1 MKLKKNYILPALS
14 MLFAVMLSGV
24 YLTAEGISSSFAADK
39 VIFVLMSI
47 VYVAVFCFAK
57 EEWLY
62 KASVPLFAAFV
73 VISAAVIIFGGYKD
87 VPYGYRYVTIGY
99 FTLSS
104 LTALPL
110 SVCFIARLIASER
123 RLSLKRLFVLL
134 AFVAL
139 IMAIL
144 ILETHNHPFVICV
157 FAGIIVYIM
166 MCKDNRIAGPAY
178 NRLWVP
184 LIGIACLVLF
194 FLTSGSYNMER
205 IILNFRILFD
215 RENVNYMAEGF
226 TRTVYD
232 GVISSARF
240 IGECDYAESFE
251 MRFLEDSHLLLIL
264 MKFGWLAAI
273 GVLISLVILLAVMW
287 KMTLSVK
294 NKAFARYVSL
304 ISVSVLTVQ
313 AVYSVISLFFLS
325 YTFIDIP
332 FAGCSKS
339 INYISFILLGFVVL
353 CYINKDKTSSIKAV
367 YYDNLIPLYSEEEV
381 SISDD
386 TE

>member
-1 MKLKKNYILPALS
+1 MKLKKNYILPVLS
-14 MLFAVMLSGV
+14 VLFAVILSAF
-24 YLTAEGISSSFAADK
+24 YLTAEGISSSFTADK
-39 VIFVLMSI
+39 IIFVLMSI
-47 VYVAVFCFAK
+47 VYVTAFSFIK

-62 KASVPLFAAFV
+62 KAAAPLFAVFI
-73 VISAAVIIFGGYKD
+73 VISAAVIIFGGYRD
-87 VPYGYRYVTIGY
+87 IPYGYRYVTIGSVI
-99 FTLSS
+99 FST

-123 RLSLKRLFVLL
+123 RLSLKRLFMLL
-134 AFVAL
+134 ALVAL
-139 IMAIL
+139 ILAIL

-178 NRLWVP
+178 NRLWAP
-184 LIGIACLVLF
+184 LICIVCVALF
-194 FLTSGSYNMER
+194 FLTAGSYTTER
-205 IILNFRILFD
+205 IMLNFRILFD
-215 RENVNYMAEGF
+215 RENVNYMSEGF

-232 GVISSARF
+232 SVISSAGF
-240 IGECDYAESFE
+240 IGECDYTEAFE

-264 MKFGWLAAI
+264 MKFGWVAAV
-273 GVLISLVILLAVMW
+273 GVLISLAVLLVLMW
-287 KMTLSVK
+287 KMTLSIK